1 MKCLRDLCLLAT
13 LLLLCEVASSQQTTT
28 ARTADQ
34 PGFRA
39 AVVKID
45 ITPDTPQRLHGYGER
60 VSTGVHDHI
69 YHRIVA
75 MDDGTSQFFLVSS
88 DVCVLSNVQYDR
100 ISALLDRRYGI
111 SPLNFWWSTT
121 HTHSAP
127 ETSEQEIGLLFLP
140 ERFKMP
146 LDTAYTS
153 MYERKLV
160 EGIGEARRKLMP
172 ARLGVG
178 WGFSQANIN
187 RRAVLDGKA
196 YLGMNPDGAVD
207 RKIGLLKIDKQDGTP
222 LVCIANYPIHGTVLG
237 GKNLQVSGDVPGTT
251 AAYFEDTIG
260 APLLFINGAQG
271 NLAPIY
277 SGYPGD
283 VNRGLGFFKAIL
295 GDRIIDAYKKTPAT
309 IRQVKLS
316 TGSIVVETPRK
327 AGLVWPSALDKY
339 TRTSNAGVHLV
350 RLPIRFLK
358 INKDTMIWSS
368 PAELFCEISN
378 GIRDRSPFPYTF
390 YFGLT
395 NGCFA
400 YLPTEAEWKLKGYE
414 TDVSMFTPSAEK
426 DLADAVSNYLLEHR

>member
-1 MKCLRDLCLLAT
+1 MRYFCGVLLAA
-13 LLLLCEVASSQQTTT
+13 VASLACDAVFCQQPAV
-28 ARTADQ
+28 ARTADK

-39 AVVKID
+39 AVVKVD
-45 ITPDTPQRLHGYGER
+45 ITPDRPQRLHGYGER
-60 VSTGVHDHI
+60 VSTSVHDHI

-88 DVCVLSNVQYDR
+88 DVCILSNVQYER
-100 ISALLDRRYGI
+100 ISELLDRQYGI
-111 SPLNFWWSTT
+111 KPLCFWWSTT

-140 ERFKMP
+140 DRFKMP
-146 LDTAYTS
+146 LDTEYVA

-160 EGIGEARRKLMP
+160 DGIVKARSQLRP

-207 RKIGLLKIDKQDGTP
+207 RKIGLLRIDKEDGSP
-222 LVCIANYPIHGTVLG
+222 LACIANYPIHGTVLG
-237 GKNLQVSGDVPGTT
+237 GKALAVSGDVPG
-251 AAYFEDTIG
+251 AMSEYFEKTVG

-277 SGYPGD
+277 SGYTGD
-283 VNRGLGFFKAIL
+283 PDRGLGFFKAIL
-295 GDRIIDAYKKTPAT
+295 GDKIIEAYKGTSAT
-309 IRQVKLS
+309 AGRVKLAP
-316 TGSIVVETPRK
+316 GSIVVETPRK
-327 AGLVWPSALDKY
+327 PGLKWPAALSKY
-339 TRTSNAGVHLV
+339 TRTTEAGVDLV

-358 INKDTMIWSS
+358 INDDTMIWSS

-395 NGCFA
+395 NGIVA
-400 YLPTEAEWKLKGYE
+400 YMPTEAEWKLNGYE
-414 TDVSMFTPSAEK
+414 TNVCMFTPSAEK
-426 DLADAVSNYLLEHR
+426 DLTAAVLKYLREHK

>member
-1 MKCLRDLCLLAT
+1 M
-13 LLLLCEVASSQQTTT
+13 ASS
-28 ARTADQ
+28 
-34 PGFRA
+34 FRA
-39 AVVKID
+39 AVVKVD

-60 VSTGVHDHI
+60 VSTGVHDRI

-75 MDDGTSQFFLVSS
+75 MDDGVSPFFLVSS
-88 DVCVLSNVQYDR
+88 DVCILSNVQYDR
-100 ISALLDRRYGI
+100 VSELLHRRYRI
-111 SPLNFWWSTT
+111 DPSRFWWSTT

-146 LDTAYTS
+146 LDTAYTT
-153 MYERKLV
+153 MYERKLM
-160 EGIGEARRKLMP
+160 EGIAEARSKLAP

-196 YLGMNPDGAVD
+196 CLGMNPDGAVD
-207 RKIGLLKIDKQDGTP
+207 RRIGLLRIDKQDGAP

-237 GKNLQVSGDVPGTT
+237 GKNLAISGDVPG
-251 AAYFEDTIG
+251 AMSAYFEKTIG
-260 APLLFINGAQG
+260 IPLLFINGAQG

-283 VNRGLGFFKAIL
+283 ATRGLGFFKAIL
-295 GDRIIDAYKKTPAT
+295 GDKIIDAYKRTPTT
-309 IRQVKLS
+309 IGRVKLS
-316 TGSIVVETPRK
+316 AGAIVVETPRK
-327 AGLVWPSALDKY
+327 PGLAWPSALAKF
-339 TRTSNAGVHLV
+339 TRTNHAGVDLV

-358 INKDTMIWSS
+358 INEDTMIWSS

-400 YLPTEAEWKLKGYE
+400 YMPTEAEWKLKGYE

-426 DLADAVSNYLLEHR
+426 NVTEAVVGYLLEHK

>member
-1 MKCLRDLCLLAT
+1 MRCFPMAVCAAVT
-13 LLLLCEVASSQQTTT
+13 LLFCDAASSQQPTT
-28 ARTADQ
+28 AKSTVN
-34 PGFRA
+34 PGLRA
-39 AVVKID
+39 AVVKVD

-88 DVCVLSNVQYDR
+88 DVCILSNAQYDR
-100 ISALLDRRYGI
+100 ISELLHRRYGI

-140 ERFKMP
+140 ERFKQP
-146 LDTAYTS
+146 LDAAYTK
-153 MYERKLV
+153 MYERKLI
-160 EGIGEARRKLMP
+160 EGIVQARSKLTP

-187 RRAVLDGKA
+187 RRAVLDGLA
-196 YLGMNPDGAVD
+196 HLGMNPDGAVD
-207 RKIGLLKIDKQDGTP
+207 RRIGLLRIDKENGTP
-222 LVCIANYPIHGTVLG
+222 LGCIANYPIHGTVLG
-237 GKNLQVSGDVPGTT
+237 PKNLKVSGDVPGTT
-251 AAYFEDTIG
+251 SQYFEETTGI
-260 APLLFINGAQG
+260 PLLFINGAQG

-283 VNRGLGFFKAIL
+283 VNQGLGFFKAIL
-295 GDRIIDAYKKTPAT
+295 GDKIIDAYKNARGTT
-309 IRQVKLS
+309 GQVRLS
-316 TGSIVVETPRK
+316 PGSIVVETPRK
-327 AGLVWPSALDKY
+327 PGLVWPRALDKY
-339 TRTSNAGVHLV
+339 TRTSNAGVHLA

-358 INKDTMIWSS
+358 INEDTMIWSS

-378 GIRDRSPFPYTF
+378 RIRDRSPFQYTF

-395 NGCFA
+395 NGIFA
-400 YLPTEAEWKLKGYE
+400 YMPTEAEWKRKGYE
-414 TDVSMFTPSAEK
+414 TDVCMFTPVAER
-426 DLADAVSNYLLEHR
+426 DVTEAVLNYFLEHR

>member
-1 MKCLRDLCLLAT
+1 MRYSYGVLLAGIAFLFCDAAFCQQAT
-13 LLLLCEVASSQQTTT
+13 ASRTT
-28 ARTADQ
+28 AK

-39 AVVKID
+39 AVVKVD
-45 ITPDTPQRLHGYGER
+45 ITPDRPQRLHGYGER
-60 VSTGVHDHI
+60 VSTSVHDHI

-88 DVCVLSNVQYDR
+88 DVCILSNVQYDR
-100 ISALLDRRYGI
+100 ISERLERQYGI
-111 SPLNFWWSTT
+111 KSLCFWWSTT

-140 ERFKMP
+140 DRFKMP
-146 LDTAYTS
+146 LDTEYVD

-160 EGIGEARRKLMP
+160 DGIVKARSQLRP

-207 RKIGLLKIDKQDGTP
+207 RKIGLLRIDKEDGSP
-222 LVCIANYPIHGTVLG
+222 LACIANYPIHGTVLG
-237 GKNLQVSGDVPGTT
+237 GKALAISGDVPG
-251 AAYFEDTIG
+251 AMSEYFEKTIG

-277 SGYPGD
+277 SGYTGD
-283 VNRGLGFFKAIL
+283 PDRGLGFFKAIL
-295 GDRIIDAYKKTPAT
+295 GDKIIDAYKKVSAT
-309 IRQVKLS
+309 TDRIKLS
-316 TGSIVVETPRK
+316 PGSIVVETPRK
-327 AGLVWPSALDKY
+327 PGLKWPSALSKF
-339 TRTSNAGVHLV
+339 TRTTKEGVNLV
-350 RLPIRFLK
+350 RLPVRFLK
-358 INKDTMIWSS
+358 INDDTMIWST

-378 GIRDRSPFPYTF
+378 AIRDRSPFQNTF

-395 NGCFA
+395 NGIVA
-400 YLPTEAEWKLKGYE
+400 YMPTEAEWKLNGYE
-414 TDVSMFTPSAEK
+414 TDVCMFTPAAEK
-426 DLADAVSNYLLEHR
+426 DLTEAVLQYLREHK